1 MKISEQERV
10 IKCQS
15 YVKLEHRKGHIYM
28 KEELFLIRQKKIQ
41 KLFKDE
47 EWHIKHVSYNEWF
60 MNFVAIKYDWLKRK
74 IARMKEAGYEIEFL
88 YPTGHQFIRKEED

>member
-1 MKISEQERV
+1 
-10 IKCQS
+10 
-15 YVKLEHRKGHIYM
+15 
-28 KEELFLIRQKKIQ
+28 
-41 KLFKDE
+41 
-47 EWHIKHVSYNEWF
+47 